1 MKKKI
6 VIPKNYL
13 ENIPKRTDIKWEK
26 DDGGLV
32 TLIVENKGWV
42 NRIAQVFF
50 KRPNFSNIHL
60 DENGSFVWLLIDGET
75 DIIKIGE
82 KVKERFGENAEPLY
96 ERLAQFF
103 KMLEGYHFVEM

>member
-32 TLIVENKGWV
+32 TLIVENKGWI

-50 KRPNFSNIHL
+50 KRPKFSNIHL
-60 DENGSFVWLLIDGET
+60 PSIKKEDVLNRMEKFLIDT
-75 DIIKIGE
+75 PKI
-82 KVKERFGENAEPLY
+82 F
-96 ERLAQFF
+96 AQDMQNFCQ
-103 KMLEGYHFVEM
+103 

>member
-6 VIPKNYL
+6 VISKNYL

-50 KRPNFSNIHL
+50 KRPKFSNIHL

-82 KVKERFGENAEPLY
+82 KVKERFGEKAEPLY

-103 KMLEGYHFVEM
+103 KMLEGYHFVKM